1 MIEIIRQTRRLF
13 SAPRPNFHFPG
24 RKFIGSRARTYV
36 KRRGDGGGR
45 RDLTVSIKKS
55 HLE

>member
-45 RDLTVSIKKS
+45 RGLTVSIKKS
-55 HLE
+55 RLE